1 MYKVVLEK
9 RAFISSVRNFTTTF
23 FAIIAALILG
33 AVFIQLN
40 GVNPL
45 LAYGKIIERVI
56 GSSYGLSE
64 ALVKMIPLT
73 FTGLAVAIALENKI
87 WNIGAEGQYLMGAF
101 FVTAYVLNFPQLPI
115 YLNLPVILL
124 IGMLGGALWA
134 LIPAFLKIRF
144 SVNEVIT
151 SLLMNYVALNIVDYF
166 VYGPWLGPDNF
177 PKTRIFPVNAQLP
190 QIGFG
195 RLHSGLFLLIIFV
208 ILTYVVLKYTPYG
221 FKVRIIGSSAK
232 AGHYAGFNV
241 KRIIFSVFL
250 LSGALAG
257 VAGMIDLCGL
267 QYRLLNTFSADYGY
281 TGIIESIY
289 YLFLCFFSEC
299 NHNRC

>member
-1 MYKVVLEK
+1 
-9 RAFISSVRNFTTTF
+9 
-23 FAIIAALILG
+23 
-33 AVFIQLN
+33 
-40 GVNPL
+40 
-45 LAYGKIIERVI
+45 
-56 GSSYGLSE
+56 
-64 ALVKMIPLT
+64 
-73 FTGLAVAIALENKI
+73 
-87 WNIGAEGQYLMGAF
+87 
-101 FVTAYVLNFPQLPI
+101 
-115 YLNLPVILL
+115 
-124 IGMLGGALWA
+124 MLGGALWA

-281 TGIIESIY
+281 TGIIVAWLSKSNPFII
-289 YLFLCFFSEC
+289 CFFAFFLSVIITGAEIIQISLGLPASIGTILQALILFSILGAELFKNYKVKLIKC
-299 NHNRC
+299 